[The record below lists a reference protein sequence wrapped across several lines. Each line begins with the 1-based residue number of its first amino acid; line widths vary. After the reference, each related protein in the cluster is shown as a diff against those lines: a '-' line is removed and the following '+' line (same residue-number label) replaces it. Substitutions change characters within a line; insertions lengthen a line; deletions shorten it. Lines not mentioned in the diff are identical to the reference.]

1 MFLIWL
7 LSVII
12 CCPHAC
18 SAADSAGTHTPTHP
32 AQSDCGEASI
42 LPGTWLKAEHPGHSG
57 TCWAV
62 VPQAP
67 GWSLPAEPQSA
78 LSPGSISWGL
88 DSTWHLLAH
97 FSQRLDSGPD
107 FWFHVVQ
114 GPQGPAST
122 QASRH
127 QPPVPPPPPRLV
139 AEPQALIPS
148 PHFHP
153 LPLLNANLGG
163 IFWCQQT
170 GNAEGEAIPR

>member
-1 MFLIWL
+1 M
-7 LSVII
+7 
-12 CCPHAC
+12 
-18 SAADSAGTHTPTHP
+18 P
-32 AQSDCGEASI
+32 AQLQTVLVPTPQPILPSLTVERPPSFLAGDLRLSI
-42 LPGTWLKAEHPGHSG
+42 LDTLVPAGLWCLK
-57 TCWAV
+57 TI
-62 VPQAP
+62 

-107 FWFHVVQ
+107 SWFHIIQ

-122 QASRH
+122 QAFRH
-127 QPPVPPPPPRLV
+127 QPPFPPPPPRLV
-139 AEPQALIPS
+139 AEPRALIPS

-163 IFWCQQT
+163 IFWCQQI